1 MDDAVRVA
9 RDVVQRG
16 SFVTRRRFLAW
27 SGKGIAVGTVS
38 LPLLLEACAPA
49 APSAPPP
56 AATAAPAATTA
67 PAASKP
73 AAAPAAAPATAAPVT
88 AASSGSGGL
97 KLPTYLPFQG
107 PKPDLAG
114 NQTGLDPAYFKF
126 PSETVK
132 SVPKPPG
139 DGSAVSAITYL
150 TLSPPPPMEQ
160 NAAWQAINKA
170 LNATLN
176 LTMVAGATD
185 YAARVNVVIAGS
197 DLPDYIYNLNIANP
211 MGVIGAVPQFV
222 KAKCADLTPHLS
234 GDAIKEYPNLANFT
248 PYTWKSGV
256 VENKIYAI
264 PSARPPI
271 GSVMMYHPELFEK
284 AGMPITNAPKDADEL
299 KRMLVAVTRPQDS
312 KWGIAGPA
320 SFGLNSGGFL
330 SGVFRVPNNW
340 KLDASGKLIKDWET
354 EEFKTMVGWARDVWA
369 AGAWHPDTPLG
380 RANNND
386 FMAGRY
392 AMFSS
397 VWGAYVQLWDIQ
409 PKIDSNSKIYPL
421 HPFAHDGGQVAYPA
435 GSGNFGMTFV
445 KQQDSPER
453 VKMLLRIADFF
464 AAPFGTDEWL
474 LNYFGVKGT
483 NFAMN
488 DVGAPVL
495 TEQGRNELTATWRY
509 ITSPSYALFS
519 SVRSEEFAKVS
530 HAAETAKIAALVPD
544 PTLGF
549 YSQAAFN
556 QGVAAQD
563 VLYAGVSDII
573 QGRKQVSEL
582 DGFIK
587 EWQQKAGDKMRA
599 EFTEAIDASKK

>member
-1 MDDAVRVA
+1 
-9 RDVVQRG
+9 
-16 SFVTRRRFLAW
+16 
-27 SGKGIAVGTVS
+27 
-38 LPLLLEACAPA
+38 
-49 APSAPPP
+49 
-56 AATAAPAATTA
+56 
-67 PAASKP
+67 
-73 AAAPAAAPATAAPVT
+73 
-88 AASSGSGGL
+88 
-97 KLPTYLPFQG
+97 
-107 PKPDLAG
+107 
-114 NQTGLDPAYFKF
+114 
-126 PSETVK
+126 
-132 SVPKPPG
+132 
-139 DGSAVSAITYL
+139 
-150 TLSPPPPMEQ
+150 
-160 NAAWQAINKA
+160 
-170 LNATLN
+170 
-176 LTMVAGATD
+176 
-185 YAARVNVVIAGS
+185 
-197 DLPDYIYNLNIANP
+197 
-211 MGVIGAVPQFV
+211 
-222 KAKCADLTPHLS
+222 
-234 GDAIKEYPNLANFT
+234 
-248 PYTWKSGV
+248 
-256 VENKIYAI
+256 
-264 PSARPPI
+264 
-271 GSVMMYHPELFEK
+271 
-284 AGMPITNAPKDADEL
+284 
-299 KRMLVAVTRPQDS
+299 MLVAVTRPQES
-312 KWGIAGPA
+312 RWGIAGPA

-409 PKIDSNSKIYPL
+409 PKIDQNSKIYPM
-421 HPFAHDGGQVAYPA
+421 HPFAHDGGQPAYPA
-435 GSGNFGMTFV
+435 GSGNFGMTFI

-464 AAPFGTDEWL
+464 AAPFGTEEWV

-483 NFAMN
+483 NFGMN

-509 ITSPSYALFS
+509 ITSPAYALFS

-530 HAAETAKIAALVPD
+530 HAAETAKIAVMVPD

-563 VLYAGVSDII
+563 TLYSGVSDII

-587 EWQQKAGDKMRA
+587 EWQQKAGDKIRG
-599 EFTEAIDASKK
+599 EFTDAIEASKK